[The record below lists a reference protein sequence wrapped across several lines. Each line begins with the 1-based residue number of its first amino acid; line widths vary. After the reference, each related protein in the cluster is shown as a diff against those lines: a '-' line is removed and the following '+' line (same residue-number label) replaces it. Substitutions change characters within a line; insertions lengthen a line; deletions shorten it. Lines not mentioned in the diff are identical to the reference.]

1 MVSKP
6 EESRK
11 MFAQISPETVNLIAE
26 TLGIAS
32 GTAGL
37 DSKVSRALAED
48 ASYRVREVVGVAS
61 QVDKEVNLSIT
72 YHGWVMNPDV
82 FAADSQTLQTQKTD
96 SQRRQSGIRS
106 LRR

>member
-1 MVSKP
+1 MMVSKP

-32 GTAGL
+32 GTGL

-61 QVDKEVNLSIT
+61 QVGKEV
-72 YHGWVMNPDV
+72 Y
-82 FAADSQTLQTQKTD
+82 
-96 SQRRQSGIRS
+96 S
-106 LRR
+106 LKNIL

>member
-32 GTAGL
+32 GAGL

-61 QVDKEVNLSIT
+61 QILKHSKRRRLTVNDVNRAFDLYDVDPVLG
-72 YHGWVMNPDV
+72 HGDGSDAQVYSAMID
-82 FAADSQTLQTQKTD
+82 
-96 SQRRQSGIRS
+96 
-106 LRR
+106 